1 MGTAYLLAGMLVFF
15 GVHSTSIVAPAWRDA
30 RVAGLGKPAWQALYG
45 IVAIAGFLL
54 MIKGYGLTRAE
65 PVPLYV
71 PPTAL
76 RHIAAI
82 LMLPVFPLLLS
93 TYLPGGIKRGVKHPM
108 LTATKLWAVAHLLAN
123 GNLGDVLLF
132 GGFLAWAVADR
143 VSLKRRSPEGP
154 MTLPEGRFNDLIAV
168 VAGFALYVLFV
179 AWAHAR
185 LFGVA
190 PMAAG

>member
-1 MGTAYLLAGMLVFF
+1 
-15 GVHSTSIVAPAWRDA
+15 
-30 RVAGLGKPAWQALYG
+30 
-45 IVAIAGFLL
+45 
-54 MIKGYGLTRAE
+54 
-65 PVPLYV
+65 VPLYV

-82 LMLPVFPLLLS
+82 VMLPVFPLLLA
-93 TYLPGGIKRGVKHPM
+93 TYLPGAIKRGVKHPM

-132 GGFLAWAVADR
+132 GGFLVWAVADR
-143 VSLKRRSPEGP
+143 ISLKRRQPGGP
-154 MTLPEGRFNDLIAV
+154 QTLPEGRFNDLIAV